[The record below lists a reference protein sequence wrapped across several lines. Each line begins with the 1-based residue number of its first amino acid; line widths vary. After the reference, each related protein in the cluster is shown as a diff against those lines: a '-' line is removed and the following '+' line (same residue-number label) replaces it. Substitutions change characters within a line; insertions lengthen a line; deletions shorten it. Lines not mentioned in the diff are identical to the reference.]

1 MKKRHTGLVVLV
13 MLEITALI
21 VIVVLGIMKM
31 LKPDKEARTVHT
43 TEATSEE
50 VTQEA
55 TPTEAEAAT
64 EADTEAATEAEVTEP
79 ELAADIQKKLA
90 DMTLEEKVSLMFVV
104 SPEKLTGEDKV
115 TIAGNV
121 TRNYLEQYH
130 VGGLCYSHTNYVDE
144 TQIKDLLTNT
154 QTMATDVMGYTPIL
168 FARDNRSKDMIYA
181 TRTNVGGLC
190 SALATENGVKTT
202 ESGTLVTKLFC
213 YPSEDAAETADIVM
227 LDASLGEDNA
237 LTCMSADAV
246 KNYRSENNYTG
257 ILMTG
262 RLDDTVVTSQYTS
275 AEAVVAAVQA
285 GVDMVY
291 EPENFEEAYN
301 ALVKAVND
309 NAVDEADIDKAAGRI
324 LTYMD
329 SVGYLPEG
337 AGEE

>member
-21 VIVVLGIMKM
+21 VIVALGIMKM

-79 ELAADIQKKLA
+79 ELSADIQKKLA

-121 TRNYLEQYH
+121 TRNCLEQYH

-181 TRTNVGGLC
+181 SRTNVGGLC

-202 ESGTLVTKLFC
+202 ESGALVTKLLC
-213 YPSEDAAETADIVM
+213 YPSEDAAETTDIVM
-227 LDASLGEDNA
+227 LDASLGEDDA

-246 KNYRSENNYTG
+246 KKYRSENNYTG

-262 RLDDTVVTSQYTS
+262 RLDDTVVTSRYTS

-309 NAVDEADIDKAAGRI
+309 EEVDEADIDKAAGRI

-329 SVGYLPEG
+329 SVGYLPED

>member
-31 LKPDKEARTVHT
+31 LKPDKEARTVRT

-275 AEAVVAAVQA
+275 AEAVIAAVQA

-309 NAVDEADIDKAAGRI
+309 DAVDEADIDKAAGRI

-329 SVGYLPEG
+329 SVGYLPED

>member
-31 LKPDKEARTVHT
+31 LKPDKEARTVRT

-55 TPTEAEAAT
+55 TPAEAEAAT

-262 RLDDTVVTSQYTS
+262 RLDESTVTSQYTS

-309 NAVDEADIDKAAGRI
+309 DAVDEADIDKAAGRI

-329 SVGYLPEG
+329 SVGYLPED

>member
-55 TPTEAEAAT
+55 TPAEAEAAT
-64 EADTEAATEAEVTEP
+64 EADTEAATEEEVTEP

-262 RLDDTVVTSQYTS
+262 RLDESTVTSQYTS

-309 NAVDEADIDKAAGRI
+309 DAVDEADIDKAAGRI

-329 SVGYLPEG
+329 SVGYLPED

>member
-55 TPTEAEAAT
+55 TPAEAEAAT

-181 TRTNVGGLC
+181 SRTNVGGLC

-309 NAVDEADIDKAAGRI
+309 DAVDEADIDKAAGRI

-329 SVGYLPEG
+329 SVGYLPED

>member
-181 TRTNVGGLC
+181 SRTNVGGLC

-309 NAVDEADIDKAAGRI
+309 DAVDEADIDKAAGRI

-329 SVGYLPEG
+329 SVGYLPED

>member
-55 TPTEAEAAT
+55 TPAEAEAAT

-181 TRTNVGGLC
+181 SRTNVGGLC

-202 ESGTLVTKLFC
+202 ESGTLVTKLIC
-213 YPSEDAAETADIVM
+213 YPSEDAAETTDIVM
-227 LDASLGEDNA
+227 LDASPSEDNA

-309 NAVDEADIDKAAGRI
+309 DEVDEADIDKAAGRI

-329 SVGYLPEG
+329 SVGYLQED

>member
-55 TPTEAEAAT
+55 TPAEAEATT

-181 TRTNVGGLC
+181 SRTNVGGLC

-202 ESGTLVTKLFC
+202 ESGTLVTKLFY
-213 YPSEDAAETADIVM
+213 YPSEDAAETTDIVM
-227 LDASLGEDNA
+227 LDASPGEDNA

-309 NAVDEADIDKAAGRI
+309 DEVDEADVDKAAGRI

-329 SVGYLPEG
+329 SVGYLQED

>member
-31 LKPDKEARTVHT
+31 LKPDKEARTVRT

-55 TPTEAEAAT
+55 TPAEAEAAT

-213 YPSEDAAETADIVM
+213 YPSEDAAETTDIVM

-275 AEAVVAAVQA
+275 AEAVIAAVQA

-309 NAVDEADIDKAAGRI
+309 DAVDEADIDKAAGRI

-329 SVGYLPEG
+329 SVGYLPED

>member
-55 TPTEAEAAT
+55 TPAEAEAAT

-262 RLDDTVVTSQYTS
+262 RLDESTVTSQYTS

-285 GVDMVY
+285 GMDMVY

-309 NAVDEADIDKAAGRI
+309 DAVDEADIDKAAGRI

-329 SVGYLPEG
+329 SVGYLPED

>member
-1 MKKRHTGLVVLV
+1 MRKRHTGLVVLV

-31 LKPDKEARTVHT
+31 LKPDKEARTVCT
-43 TEATSEE
+43 TEVTSEE

-55 TPTEAEAAT
+55 TPAEAEATT

-115 TIAGNV
+115 TIAGDV

-181 TRTNVGGLC
+181 SRTNVGGLC
-190 SALATENGVKTT
+190 SALATENGVKTI

-213 YPSEDAAETADIVM
+213 YPSEDAAETTDIVM
-227 LDASLGEDNA
+227 LDASLGEDNV

-309 NAVDEADIDKAAGRI
+309 DAVDEADIDKAAGRI

-329 SVGYLPEG
+329 SVGYLPED

>member
-55 TPTEAEAAT
+55 TPAEAEATT

-262 RLDDTVVTSQYTS
+262 RLDESTVTSQYTS

-309 NAVDEADIDKAAGRI
+309 DAVDEADIDKAAGRI

-329 SVGYLPEG
+329 SVGYLPED

>member
-31 LKPDKEARTVHT
+31 LKPDKEARTVRT

-50 VTQEA
+50 EPQEA
-55 TPTEAEAAT
+55 TPAEAEATT

-181 TRTNVGGLC
+181 SRTNVGGLC

-213 YPSEDAAETADIVM
+213 YPSEDAAETTDIVM
-227 LDASLGEDNA
+227 LDAALGEDNV

-262 RLDDTVVTSQYTS
+262 RLDDTVVTSRYTS

-309 NAVDEADIDKAAGRI
+309 DDVDEADIDKAAGRI

-329 SVGYLPEG
+329 SVGYLPED